1 MIRREEGGIWDFVLL
16 FAGQTVS
23 QLGTNMTSFALV
35 IWAYT
40 KGSQVMASS
49 LLAVCSMVPYLIVE
63 SSQFAGKGIH
73 FYAGADIFLAGNDYR
88 NAFACWILDRRIICR
103 LCL

>member
-1 MIRREEGGIWDFVLL
+1 MISRKEGDIRDFVLL

-40 KGSQVMASS
+40 KGGQVMASS
-49 LLAVCSMVPYLIVE
+49 LLAVCSMVPYLIV
-63 SSQFAGKGIH
+63 SLVG
-73 FYAGADIFLAGNDYR
+73 GAVVD
-88 NAFACWILDRRIICR
+88 NANKKK
-103 LCL
+103 LC